1 MGDKERFSGLLD
13 ASLIPQLRK
22 ALVAWAPRD
31 FEPCIRLMETCQR
44 LLRTE
49 VAESL
54 VAEVGFKDGS
64 LFLALFF
71 WTFKKEGARSLIK
84 LGSDTSV
91 IPQNDQFDVQGIKG
105 TWFSHVFF
113 H

>member
-1 MGDKERFSGLLD
+1 MASSTTHRVARRQDLGDKERFSALLD

-49 VAESL
+49 VADSL
-54 VAEVGFKDGS
+54 VAEVG
-64 LFLALFF
+64 LQT
-71 WTFKKEGARSLIK
+71 W
-84 LGSDTSV
+84 
-91 IPQNDQFDVQGIKG
+91 GI
-105 TWFSHVFF
+105 
-113 H
+113 